1 MIISEHIDGIIVI
14 EMDGYVP
21 RIVDA
26 QLREELEALCAVE
39 IRGAKWVGKTTTA
52 EQFCKSA
59 IYMNDPD
66 SYAQN
71 LELAK
76 IKPSKILEGKRPRLI
91 DEWQMAPNLWDAV
104 KFHADH
110 DNDEGMFILTG
121 SVKPNSEGIRDV
133 GAGRFTTLVMR
144 TMSLFESGLSTGE
157 VSMGALFS
165 GIQADGY
172 SDLDLEGVA
181 SALVR
186 GGWPKSIGRS
196 EGAAHKLVRAY
207 CEALLRTNVSMP
219 GIPDIEEKGAV
230 GEVSERDMHRMARVL
245 RSLSRNTATQVPM
258 TTILEDV
265 NSDQRSMDRNIL
277 SRYIKALQEIYAV
290 EDLPAWTPNLRS
302 KTAIRTSDTR
312 HMSDPAIA
320 AYFLDAGPEDL
331 IGDLKTFG
339 LLFESM
345 VIRDLRVYAQAN
357 DGKVY
362 HYRDKDGLEAD
373 AIVHLFG
380 GRWAAFEVKLGG
392 QDAIDHGTKTL
403 MALRDKVGGEGMKP
417 PSFLAVIT
425 ATGYAYTRPDGVHV
439 IPIGCLRE

>member
-1 MIISEHIDGIIVI
+1 M
-14 EMDGYVP
+14 
-21 RIVDA
+21 
-26 QLREELEALCAVE
+26 
-39 IRGAKWVGKTTTA
+39 
-52 EQFCKSA
+52 
-59 IYMNDPD
+59 
-66 SYAQN
+66 
-71 LELAK
+71 
-76 IKPSKILEGKRPRLI
+76 
-91 DEWQMAPNLWDAV
+91 
-104 KFHADH
+104 
-110 DNDEGMFILTG
+110 
-121 SVKPNSEGIRDV
+121 
-133 GAGRFTTLVMR
+133 
-144 TMSLFESGLSTGE
+144 
-157 VSMGALFS
+157 
-165 GIQADGY
+165 
-172 SDLDLEGVA
+172 
-181 SALVR
+181 R

-392 QDAIDHGTKTL
+392 QDAIDHGAKTL